1 MANMKFT
8 ELVTTSLQVAPTAST
23 GVSSSGLLDMQ
34 LYEKAVIEVMTHR
47 LPDGKGEGVGS
58 VTVYESDVATWSASA
73 TIITASVATC
83 SITSASDSVVQL
95 EIRVPEMS
103 VNNEYKR
110 YIGAYVTMPTS
121 TVFTANVKRW
131 HGSYNPQS

>member
-8 ELVTTSLQVAPTAST
+8 EGVTTSLQVAPTAST
-23 GVSSSGLLDMQ
+23 GISSSGLLDMK

-58 VTVYESDVATWSASA
+58 VTVYESDVSTWSASA

-83 SITSASDSVVQL
+83 SITSASDAVMQL
-95 EIRVPEMS
+95 EVRVPEMS

-110 YIGAYVTMPTS
+110 YIGAYVAMPTS